1 MPNEL
6 AKKGAQPGKAVRY
19 AVLWN
24 EYFYDGLVT
33 QRNPLRGNASHIET
47 EFYGARQD
55 TLIDGLNTE
64 ISSKLTLIRRPG
76 ETVYNSSTFP
86 TINRFYENRTNTYNS
101 TQTFSTES
109 IQVVADTAST
119 VYDCTGPSTD
129 TSLFTKTTGAQST
142 YFQSVGN
149 SLYFSDG
156 PDQKKLLTP
165 SYVWGANQSFSAGQ
179 WILDTNG
186 NVQEVQASYSLN
198 ITTVQ
203 VEHTIISHAPIIAF
217 AWVVIITFSGQV
229 EWKLGTQLTFTGMTN
244 YPFINGQTLATQNV
258 LSLGSNQVAVLA
270 PTSAN
275 YGPAADTG
283 SANSGGV
290 TGSFTSGATQPA
302 WNTSLGGNTT
312 DGSIIWTN
320 FGTPLY
326 NWADAGPTAAPTVTP
341 NPNNRQWLPAFTLP
355 DNNYSILD
363 SNNNVQLSTGGTVGV
378 PLTTGNT
385 VPVWGTKVP
394 TLTNVFVVGGTTAT
408 TGTSFGSQ
416 TNDGNFTW
424 INCGPAISWGSGS
437 FYPQTQVITDS
448 NGNWQ
453 LCNAPGVLYG
463 TSGSTEPTWATTV
476 GTTTAD
482 GDINWVC
489 IGPGGVI
496 ISGAVQYAYS
506 LHSVD
511 GSVTTASPIA
521 PQNINTNVVGSSGN
535 FRATVTGVNSTDPQ
549 IDQIWIWRTVQG
561 GSTLFFLASIPNPDV
576 GTLAG
581 WSYTDFLPD
590 TSLDELIEAPI
601 DGLNSPPPVGITAL
615 AYHLGCIFGAVGNTV
630 PFSQGP
636 FVTAGN
642 GNTAWSASDVFIFP
656 SSVRRLFPTSSGLVV
671 FTTSDIYII
680 QGTNTASSPLYSTPF
695 LEDVG
700 LLSYDAFDVN
710 GSIVHLYTSDNCVIT
725 LDPSS
730 GVSEIGFPIGDQFG
744 PDYGTGTFN
753 PNSAHLTWHIAQSQ
767 DKGLYVSDFQG
778 TWWRMCPTPS
788 PETGTTW
795 SPKAQ
800 IVGGFSAVQSV
811 ETSPGTHNLLLGPLT
826 SGPILQRNYQVYS
839 DNGSA
844 YSSWA
849 VFGSLVLAQP
859 GQLAIVESLTTD
871 SMALGTPLSL
881 AVQLDEISSYSGLG
895 SAVPN
900 AAGNGYAVGNLV
912 SISGGEGGIY
922 KVSSISG
929 GGSVGPVNGLVVSAP
944 GENYPASQTA
954 AATTAITGSGTGLT
968 VNTTSGGLF
977 ENLVLYVPDPT
988 ELEPS
993 ITLNAQRFYLSQTQL
1008 PAVCRH
1014 LQVLV
1019 NFANDTVKNELL
1031 SLSLFGA
1038 FEQEK

>member
-1 MPNEL
+1 MANQL
-6 AKKGAQPGKAVRY
+6 ALKGAQPGKPVRY
-19 AVLWN
+19 APLWTARFFN
-24 EYFYDGLVT
+24 GAVT
-33 QRNPLRGNASHIET
+33 QRNPLRGNQGHVEE
-47 EFYGARQD
+47 EFYGQQND
-55 TLIDGLNTE
+55 CIWFGENTE

-76 ETVYNSSTFP
+76 QTVYNSSTFP
-86 TINRFYENRTNTYNS
+86 AINRFYENRTNTYNS
-101 TQTFSTES
+101 SQTNLSES
-109 IQVVADTAST
+109 IQVVCDTEST
-119 VYDCTGPSTD
+119 VYDCTGPATD
-129 TSLFTKTTGAQST
+129 TSLFSKTAGAAST

-149 SLYFSDG
+149 ALYFSDG

-165 SYVWGANQSFSAGQ
+165 SYVWGALQSFDAGQ
-179 WILDTNG
+179 WILDTTG

-203 VEHTIISHAPIIAF
+203 VELINILRPPALDNE
-217 AWVVIITFSGQV
+217 WCVVLTFSGQV
-229 EWKLGTQLTFTGMTN
+229 EWPVGTNITFTGMTN
-244 YPFINGQTLATQNV
+244 YTFINGQTLQIKKII
-258 LSLGSNQVAVLA
+258 GSNQIAVLS
-270 PTSAN
+270 PTTSA
-275 YGPAADTG
+275 YGPTADTG
-283 SANSGGV
+283 SANSGGSS
-290 TGSFTSGATQPA
+290 GSFISGATQPVWA
-302 WNTSLGGNTT
+302 TGLGATTS

-320 FGTPLY
+320 FGIPVW
-326 NWADAGPTAAPTVTP
+326 NWADSGPVAAPTVSP
-341 NPNNRQWLPAFTLP
+341 NPNNRQWLPAFSLP
-355 DNNYSILD
+355 FNFYSILD
-363 SNNNVQLSTGGTVGV
+363 SNNNVQVSTGGPGSG

-394 TLTNVFVVGGTTAT
+394 SLSNIFIVGGTAT

-424 INCGPAISWGSGS
+424 INCGPAVSWGASS
-437 FYPQTQVITDS
+437 FYPLTQVITDS

-453 LCNAPGVLYG
+453 LCNNAGGALFG
-463 TSGSTEPTWATTV
+463 TTGTTQPTWATTI
-476 GTTTAD
+476 GTSTSD
-482 GDINWVC
+482 GDISWLC
-489 IGPGGVI
+489 LGPGTVI
-496 ISGAVQYAYS
+496 ISSAVQYAYS

-511 GSVTTASPIA
+511 GSVTTASPVA
-521 PQNINTNVVGSSGN
+521 SQNINTNVVGSSGN
-535 FRATVTGVNSTDPQ
+535 FRSTISGVNSTDPQ

-576 GTLAG
+576 GGLAG
-581 WSYTDFLPD
+581 WTYTDYLPD

-636 FVTAGN
+636 YVTAGN
-642 GNTAWSASDVFIFP
+642 GNTAWSASDVFVFP
-656 SSVRRLFPTSSGLVV
+656 SSVTRLFPTSSGLIV

-695 LEDVG
+695 LEDIG

-710 GSIVHLYTSDNCVIT
+710 GSIVHLYTSDNQVIT

-753 PNSAHLTWHIAQSQ
+753 PTSTHLTWHIAQSQ

-795 SPKAQ
+795 SPKAS
-800 IVGGFSAVQSV
+800 IVGGFSAVQSI
-811 ETSPGTHNLLLGPLT
+811 ETSPGIHNLLMGPLT
-826 SGPILQRNYQVYS
+826 SGPILQRNYQTYS

-844 YSSWA
+844 YNSWA

-859 GQLAIVESLTTD
+859 GQLAMVESLTTD
-871 SMALGTPLSL
+871 SIAIGTPISL

-895 SAVPN
+895 SATPD
-900 AAGNGYAVGNLV
+900 ASGNGYAVGNLV

-929 GGSVGPVNGLVVSAP
+929 GGSTGPVNGLTVSAP
-944 GENYPASQTA
+944 GENYPATQTN
-954 AATTAITGSGTGLT
+954 AATTAISGSGTGLT

-977 ENLVLYVPDPT
+977 ENLTIYVPDPT

-993 ITLNAQRFYLSQTQL
+993 ITINAQRFYLSQTQL

-1014 LQVLV
+1014 LQILV
-1019 NFANDTVKNELL
+1019 NFGSDIVKNELL
-1031 SLSLFGA
+1031 SLSLFGGWD
-1038 FEQEK
+1038 QEK